1 MQTILNAAMPHVLE
15 ILGLALTGIIGW
27 AATTARQK
35 WGIDIAA
42 RHRDALHSALMTGA
56 QLAIAREL
64 TGRAALELTLGY
76 VRSSVPD
83 AIGALKPNP
92 AVLQNLAEAKL
103 KDAQDMLT
111 GALHNAIAR

>member
-1 MQTILNAAMPHVLE
+1 MENIIAASTPYLLE

-27 AATTARQK
+27 AATKAREK

-56 QLAIAREL
+56 QLAVSREL
-64 TGRAALELTLGY
+64 TGRAALDLILGY

-83 AIGALKPNP
+83 AIGALKPSA

-103 KDAQDMLT
+103 KDAQDTLP